1 MSIPKL
7 TIIKGP
13 EEGRSYDLN
22 KEQMKFGRQVTCD
35 IVIPLTSVSREH
47 AQVVQ
52 SEGKYFLVDNG
63 SRNGTFLN
71 NNKVDASQ
79 ARIELKNGDKI
90 RICDMEFMFNS
101 TAGGDTT
108 DAGIDEDVDET
119 ENPEDQPNI
128 ESSVAASQLI
138 LEAQPAEKLRALL
151 EISANLS
158 KTLDLDPLLPK
169 VAETLFQV
177 FRQADRCFVILA
189 EDGPN
194 PRLMPKVVKTRR
206 AQDESGARFSRTIVK
221 RCLESKQAF
230 TADDASRSDA
240 VGLSQSVV
248 DFRIRSVM
256 CVPLIGPSGKALGVV
271 QLDTQDRAKKFTQDD
286 LKLLWCVAN
295 QAAIAMENARFHER
309 TVHDERARAARTADM
324 KLAREVQGSFLPE
337 QEAEAND
344 YYCKAYY
351 KSAQEVGGDY
361 YGYTKLL
368 DGRLAV
374 AIGDVAGKGVPAALI
389 MSKVSSETR
398 FWLLSEPDLPTVVC
412 RINSALYPAL
422 EKLSKFVTF
431 ETMVIDPVSHN
442 IQIVNAGHMVPLLVP
457 ADGSAV
463 RDVVSDEITG
473 LPLGVADEYPYEV
486 KDFSIQPGD
495 CLLLYSDGVS
505 EAMSVKDEAFTTD
518 AIKKTLAATPVK
530 DPASL
535 VENLRKALDAHAAGR
550 EYPHDDITIVC
561 VGRRA

>member
-7 TIIKGP
+7 TITKGP
-13 EEGRSYDLN
+13 EEGKAYDLT
-22 KEQMKFGRQVTCD
+22 KESMKFGRQVTCD
-35 IVIPLTSVSREH
+35 IVIPVTSVSREH
-47 AQVVQ
+47 AEIVQ
-52 SEGKYFLVDNG
+52 DNGRFFLVDNG

-71 NNKVDASQ
+71 NSKVDPAQ
-79 ARIELKNGDKI
+79 PRPELKNGDKI
-90 RICDMEFMFNS
+90 RICDVEFTFIS
-101 TAGGDTT
+101 GQA
-108 DAGIDEDVDET
+108 DVGEPDIAEEMDET
-119 ENPEDQPNI
+119 EGGEEPNI

-151 EISANLS
+151 EISASLS

-169 VAETLFQV
+169 ISEILFQV

-206 AQDESGARFSRTIVK
+206 SQDEANARFSRTIVK

-295 QAAIAMENARFHER
+295 QAAIAMENARLHEK
-309 TVHDERARAARTADM
+309 TIQDERSRAARNADM
-324 KLAREVQGSFLPE
+324 KLAREVQGSFLPDK
-337 QEAEAND
+337 QAELD
-344 YYCKAYY
+344 SYVCRAYY

-361 YGYTKLL
+361 YGYIQMP
-368 DGRLAV
+368 DGKLAV

-398 FWLLSEPDLPTVVC
+398 FWLTSEPDLTKAVC
-412 RINSALYPAL
+412 NINSALYPAL

-431 ETMVIDPVSHN
+431 ETMIIDAKEHK
-442 IQIVNAGHMVPLLVP
+442 IRLVNAGHMVPLLVP
-457 ADGSAV
+457 ADGSQV
-463 RDVVSDEITG
+463 RDVVPDEITG
-473 LPLGVADEYPYEV
+473 LPLGVADEYPYDMVE
-486 KDFSIQPGD
+486 FSINQGD

-505 EAMSVKDEAFTTD
+505 EAMSVRDEAFTTE
-518 AIKKTLAATPVK
+518 AIKKVLAAAKSK
-530 DPASL
+530 DPGTL
-535 VENLRKALDAHAAGR
+535 VENLKKALDIHAAGR

-561 VGRRA
+561 VGRKES

>member
-1 MSIPKL
+1 M
-7 TIIKGP
+7 
-13 EEGRSYDLN
+13 
-22 KEQMKFGRQVTCD
+22 
-35 IVIPLTSVSREH
+35 
-47 AQVVQ
+47 
-52 SEGKYFLVDNG
+52 
-63 SRNGTFLN
+63 
-71 NNKVDASQ
+71 
-79 ARIELKNGDKI
+79 
-90 RICDMEFMFNS
+90 
-101 TAGGDTT
+101 
-108 DAGIDEDVDET
+108 DET
-119 ENPEDQPNI
+119 EGGEEPNI

-151 EISANLS
+151 EISASLS

-169 VAETLFQV
+169 ISEILFQV

-206 AQDESGARFSRTIVK
+206 SQDEANARFSRTIVK

-295 QAAIAMENARFHER
+295 QAAIAMENARLHEK
-309 TVHDERARAARTADM
+309 TIQDERSRAARNADM
-324 KLAREVQGSFLPE
+324 KLAREVQGSFLPDR
-337 QEAEAND
+337 QAELD
-344 YYCKAYY
+344 SYVCRAYY

-361 YGYTKLL
+361 YGYIQMP
-368 DGRLAV
+368 DGKLAV

-398 FWLLSEPDLPTVVC
+398 FWLTSEPDLTKAVC
-412 RINSALYPAL
+412 NINSALYPAL

-431 ETMVIDPVSHN
+431 EAMIIDAKEHK
-442 IQIVNAGHMVPLLVP
+442 IRLVNAGHMVPLLVP
-457 ADGSAV
+457 ADGSQV
-463 RDVVSDEITG
+463 RDVVPDEITG
-473 LPLGVADEYPYEV
+473 LPLGVADEYPYDMVE
-486 KDFSIQPGD
+486 FSINQGD

-505 EAMSVKDEAFTTD
+505 EAMSVRDEAFTTE
-518 AIKKTLAATPVK
+518 AIKKVLAAAKSK
-530 DPASL
+530 DPGTL
-535 VENLRKALDAHAAGR
+535 VENLKKALDIHAAGR

-561 VGRRA
+561 VGRKES